1 MKTQE
6 VLAYIESGE
15 DTAYGM
21 FADLD
26 PKIKKKFNK
35 AISDLSTVIDEI
47 RKTYPDACYLVGSDE
62 ISIVLADVDAGELI
76 NVIAHDSGEKLR
88 GKIDGCGW

>member
-26 PKIKKKFNK
+26 PKIKKAIRNK
-35 AISDLSTVIDEI
+35 VWNLQ
-47 RKTYPDACYLVGSDE
+47 LVKVDIYMVSSVE
-62 ISIVLADVDAGELI
+62 ISLY
-76 NVIAHDSGEKLR
+76 K
-88 GKIDGCGW
+88 

>member
-26 PKIKKKFNK
+26 PKIKKKIFQKIESSNCENILYPNLIHPNAIVDSTIVKMDHGNIISAGVVMACDIELGTFN
-35 AISDLSTVIDEI
+35 
-47 RKTYPDACYLVGSDE
+47 
-62 ISIVLADVDAGELI
+62 LI
-76 NVIAHDSGEKLR
+76 NRS
-88 GKIDGCGW
+88 